1 VGVVV
6 AREFGRTAE
15 TDGFFAAYG
24 VFMVLSIAAASL
36 RVIVQPPL
44 ARARAA
50 ERLGEEVAAYAA
62 ALTAFAVPA
71 IAISTLAAGP
81 IGDALTGSLPQ
92 DAADAAAATLRWLV
106 PAAVFQVY
114 AALAASALAALD
126 DYGTAALAYA
136 LGSACG
142 LTFILLRVH
151 ENGLVAVAWGSAL
164 TAAVGLAIMVA
175 RLASRGRLRRPS
187 AGLGRRLA
195 ELAEGSALPLALQVL
210 FLVCVR
216 LTADLGVGEVT
227 SFSYAFLIASGIVSV
242 TASSLGLV
250 SSVPL
255 TRAGLRDDVAVRHLV
270 STSWL
275 ALAAV
280 GAAAGVFALA
290 GERIVEWVLGEA
302 YGGEVGGDLGRL
314 VAGLAPWM
322 AVSAGVTLTF
332 PLLFV
337 RGRPRGL
344 VPLSLAA
351 VAIQVPLAWA
361 LRELFGLAGIVASL
375 AIASALVF
383 GALLMLISR
392 ETFRR
397 VVPGVAAAGAVLG
410 VLAVIAFLPPALL
423 GPIGGAV
430 VGLAIYI
437 ALLVLLRPAGLRDGW
452 GYVRALR

>member
-1 VGVVV
+1 
-6 AREFGRTAE
+6 
-15 TDGFFAAYG
+15 
-24 VFMVLSIAAASL
+24 M
-36 RVIVQPPL
+36 
-44 ARARAA
+44 
-50 ERLGEEVAAYAA
+50 
-62 ALTAFAVPA
+62 
-71 IAISTLAAGP
+71 
-81 IGDALTGSLPQ
+81 
-92 DAADAAAATLRWLV
+92 
-106 PAAVFQVY
+106 
-114 AALAASALAALD
+114 
-126 DYGTAALAYA
+126 
-136 LGSACG
+136 
-142 LTFILLRVH
+142 
-151 ENGLVAVAWGSAL
+151 AVAWGSAL
-164 TAAVGLAIMVA
+164 TAAVALAIMVA

-227 SFSYAFLIASGIVSV
+227 SFSYAYLIASGIVSV

-255 TRAGLRDDVAVRHLV
+255 TRTGLRDDVAAQHLV

-275 ALAAV
+275 ALAAI
-280 GAAAGVFALA
+280 GAAAGVFAVA
-290 GERIVEWVLGEA
+290 GERIVAWVLGEA

-344 VPLSLAA
+344 VPLALAA
-351 VAIQVPLAWA
+351 VAIQIPLAWA

-375 AIASALVF
+375 AIATALVF
-383 GALLMLISR
+383 GALLVLLSP

-397 VVPGVAAAGAVLG
+397 VVPGVAAAAAVLG
-410 VLAVIAFLPPALL
+410 VLAAIAFLPSALL

-430 VGLAIYI
+430 VGLAIYV
-437 ALLVLLRPAGLRDGW
+437 ALLVLLRPEGLRDAW